1 MLPLLSDAKRLS
13 ERMQQA
19 ADRTVR
25 SREDDWIAQEPHF
38 TDRMLARFEDA
49 VNEFEGDGVRWNAR
63 TLTDR
68 GPGAEESRL
77 GADFLGVFEATTS
90 GLTFAKGFLSQAKSL
105 ENGALIATSEHN
117 RLRQQCRR
125 MLERTPDSFVF
136 LYGSAGVRV
145 VSALAVHSSDQRA
158 LDELGTKSVT
168 DFFFDH
174 FQCFIGDASLAAPF
188 DLVKLRPSRLLLPF
202 LAVRRA
208 IVIEAVGQ

>member
-1 MLPLLSDAKRLS
+1 MLALLSDAKRLS
-13 ERMQQA
+13 ERMAQA
-19 ADRTVR
+19 AERTVQ
-25 SREDDWIAQEPHF
+25 SRDNDWIAQEPHF

-49 VNEFEGDGVRWNAR
+49 VNEFEGDCVRWNAR

-68 GPGAEESRL
+68 GPGAEESRF

-90 GLTFAKGFLSQAKSL
+90 GLTFAKGFLSQAKVL
-105 ENGALIATSEHN
+105 ENGALLSSSEHN

-136 LYGSAGVRV
+136 LYGSVGVRV
-145 VSALAVHSSDQRA
+145 VSALAVYSSDQRA
-158 LDELGTKSVT
+158 LDELGTKAVGE
-168 DFFFDH
+168 FFLDH
-174 FQCFIGDASLAAPF
+174 FQCFIGDASLTAPF
-188 DLVKLRPSRLLLPF
+188 DMAKLRSSMLLLPL